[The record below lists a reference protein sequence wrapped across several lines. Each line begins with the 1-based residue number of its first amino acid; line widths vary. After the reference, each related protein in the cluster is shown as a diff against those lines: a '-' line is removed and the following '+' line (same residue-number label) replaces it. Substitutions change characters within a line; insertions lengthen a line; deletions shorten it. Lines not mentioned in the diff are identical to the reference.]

1 MSIKTN
7 YKLILLF
14 LFLSFSSIYLF
25 PYLFSQV
32 LIWQREFN
40 QLISGYLH
48 QIKQA
53 PIHSGVGL
61 IVMSF
66 IYGIFHA
73 LGPGHGKFVIGSYL
87 ATHQSQLK
95 ASMKLTFLSS
105 LMQGIVAI
113 SLTSILV
120 AILNLSSSYFKLSQ
134 LWLERGAY
142 LLLAILGLQWILQGL
157 KSVRKKSVQ
166 QPKIK
171 RLNPIS
177 MQFNKIGIQS
187 AVLNQREIH
196 VHTEHCSCG
205 HQHLPNQQ
213 QLQQAQSLKSQ
224 FLIILTIGMRP
235 CSGAIFVLF
244 LAYMLDLYFWGML
257 ATLAMSLGT
266 GLMLSGFA
274 LIVLYA
280 RKSAVQLGNFYFARN
295 KDHWAIFVRMF
306 AGAIM
311 LFFALTLIYGTTL
324 PVRGGALLIGG
335 S

>member
-1 MSIKTN
+1 MSIKNN

-53 PIHSGVGL
+53 PIHSGIGL

-95 ASMKLTFLSS
+95 VSMKLTFLSS

-120 AILNLSSSYFKLSQ
+120 EILNLSSSYFKLSQ

-142 LLLAILGLQWILQGL
+142 LLLAILGLQWIWQGL
-157 KSVRKKSVQ
+157 KSVRKNSVK
-166 QPKIK
+166 QPKINQIK
-171 RLNPIS
+171 PVS
-177 MQFNKIGIQS
+177 MQVNKIGMQS
-187 AVLNQREIH
+187 AVQNQGAIH
-196 VHTEHCSCG
+196 VHTAHCSCG

-244 LAYMLDLYFWGML
+244 LAYMLELYTWGIL

-295 KDHWAIFVRMF
+295 KEHWAILVRML

-311 LFFALTLIYGTTL
+311 IFFALTLIYGTTL